1 MADTG
6 MIGAGP
12 RRVVIFDTETTGRTP
27 IDGDRIVEIGCVEMI
42 GFEVGRSFHAYL
54 NPERDVPE
62 EVVRIHGLT
71 GSFLR
76 DKPLFKAVHV
86 ELMSFFGE
94 ADMIVAHNAEFD
106 RGFLNAELERIGMP
120 ILPQERFIDT
130 LAVARKKLRAG
141 QRLSLDALSK
151 YYRLDQRGFDLN
163 SRKGAGGHGALLD
176 AQMLAE
182 IYIELHGGREQ
193 ALAFVDQPAVADDIN
208 EAPVLQITRRQQRP
222 VQLSLFST
230 LEERA
235 AHDTFVSEL
244 PGGSFWPKDAA

>member
-6 MIGAGP
+6 MIGAP
-12 RRVVIFDTETTGRTP
+12 SRRVVIFDTETTGRSP
-27 IDGDRIVEIGCVEMI
+27 LDGDRIVEIGCVEMI
-42 GFEVGRSFHAYL
+42 GFEVSRSFHAYL

-62 EVVRIHGLT
+62 EVVRVHGLT
-71 GSFLR
+71 GAFLR
-76 DKPLFKAVHV
+76 DKPLFSAVHL
-86 ELMSFFGE
+86 ELMSFFGDV
-94 ADMIVAHNAEFD
+94 DMIVAHNAEFD
-106 RGFLNAELERIGMP
+106 RGFLNAELERLGVAP
-120 ILPQERFIDT
+120 LPQDRFIDT

-151 YYRLDQRGFDLN
+151 YYRLDQRGFDL
-163 SRKGAGGHGALLD
+163 SARKGAGGHGALLD

-193 ALAFVDQPAVADDIN
+193 ALAFAEEPAAS
-208 EAPVLQITRRQQRP
+208 EAQTPVLQVVRRQPRP

-235 AHDTFVSEL
+235 AHDAFVADL
-244 PGGSFWPKDAA
+244 PGGSLWPKTAA